1 MIYYIVGSLLIIISV
16 NEVSDI
22 NNLDRFTK
30 WGPLVSRI
38 GHFVFFLL
46 FYSNSKIDSWN

>member
-1 MIYYIVGSLLIIISV
+1 VRIFLKVMDAIDEIKALGLAAFINFMIYYIVGSLLIIISV

-30 WGPLVSRI
+30 
-38 GHFVFFLL
+38 
-46 FYSNSKIDSWN
+46 